1 MQRTLKICL
10 AAAILTVSV
19 DALEINSELERGGR
33 RRRGGRRGGRGRS
46 PSADGEEREE
56 KTCTERQEGF
66 TAYLTKECEEIDE
79 AER

>member
-33 RRRGGRRGGRGRS
+33 RRRGGRSGGGRRS
-46 PSADGEEREE
+46 PSADGEEK